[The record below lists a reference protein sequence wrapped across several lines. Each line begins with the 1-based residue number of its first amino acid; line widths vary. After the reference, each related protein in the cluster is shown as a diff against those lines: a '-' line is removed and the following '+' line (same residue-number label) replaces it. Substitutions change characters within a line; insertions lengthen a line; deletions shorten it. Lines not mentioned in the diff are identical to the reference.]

1 MACNEMFGNFTDGFN
16 TEVDMNREFKLEKCE
31 IGYFNR
37 TAWDLYF
44 DFELLRDGAREFE
57 KVQHHA
63 SFDCL

>member
-1 MACNEMFGNFTDGFN
+1 MFGNFTDGFN

-57 KVQHHA
+57 KV
-63 SFDCL
+63 